1 MNFFFIRELKHPPQ
15 RRYTPFANN
24 CFSLRSTPQSM
35 PPHARAEKHLVL
47 RITTATRK
55 KRKQFMSE
63 ITGPHAY
70 WATSTR
76 TFDALRRRHSP
87 EEFKSMKIRFCKF
100 PFCKRSLTDTYKIS
114 ALSLRMFLLKER
126 ESQPKVKLR

>member
-1 MNFFFIRELKHPPQ
+1 
-15 RRYTPFANN
+15 
-24 CFSLRSTPQSM
+24 
-35 PPHARAEKHLVL
+35 
-47 RITTATRK
+47 
-55 KRKQFMSE
+55 MSE

-76 TFDALRRRHSP
+76 TFDALRRRYSP

-100 PFCKRSLTDTYKIS
+100 PFRKRSLKDTYKIS

-126 ESQPKVKLR
+126 RPQPKVKPGHFVILISLPNQYTTIPIRRNRRYSYSPTALGRETSQHDCEAEAGNVLAKTQTNIG